1 MATKLL
7 VRTFAAFAICAGAGE
22 HAWAKDCRP
31 SDAPP
36 GVRVPDRPG
45 CKPPSVPGVK
55 PAPGRGSQAGFVD
68 LGNGTE
74 LRVSGRV
81 RVETRSGR

>member
-1 MATKLL
+1 MRFLPALML
-7 VRTFAAFAICAGAGE
+7 ASAVAAMSGA
-22 HAWAKDCRP
+22 ASARDCRP
-31 SDAPP
+31 AADAPP

-45 CKPPSVPGVK
+45 CKPAQTPKAAEPGLK
-55 PAPGRGSQAGFVD
+55 AGREPGFVD

-74 LRVSGRV
+74 VRIGGRV